1 VRLKEE
7 GTVRLKEE
15 GTVRLKEEGTVR
27 LKGMLLVLTARCLPV
42 GLRAECVYVCVRVCM
57 CVCSPVGLRA
67 EPREAL
73 AINEGF
79 GGIEAGHADVE
90 P

>member
-1 VRLKEE
+1 MRLKEE

-42 GLRAECVYVCVRVCM
+42 GLRAE
-57 CVCSPVGLRA
+57 
-67 EPREAL
+67 PREAL